1 MHRDRKQTG
10 DHQGLWG
17 FQGRWR
23 ELGGGGGAAMAYGVP
38 FSGTKQILQLTAVTV
53 AQL

>member
-23 ELGGGGGAAMAYGVP
+23 ELGGGGARLWHTEFLFQVQNKFYN
-38 FSGTKQILQLTAVTV
+38 
-53 AQL
+53 